1 MRGLVCPVGAAV
13 LLSLLGLLSDCEAAP
28 REQVI
33 PILGTAHGREPQGSV
48 AYIHLTFEERGDH
61 HGLQIRFHDKPGKFS
76 RMAQTS
82 AEQAIVR
89 TARSLGLSTD
99 SWTVDLRI
107 PHEGVTLFG
116 DSLSAMVGLTVAAM
130 AQGKTVP
137 AGYVLTGTVTAEGD
151 IGPVGSIPLKVQ
163 AARAAQLRRV
173 LVPNQPSPEEPA
185 DSVEPTRFTTQ
196 VSPVRSVPEAYEALT
211 DSSAPR

>member
-1 MRGLVCPVGAAV
+1 MVRPLSLLRTSQVPSYFTDMDTTLPSALETSHEDHARSRLSSRCGGAA
-13 LLSLLGLLSDCEAAP
+13 LLLGLLSDCEAAP
-28 REQVI
+28 LRQVI

-107 PHEGVTLFG
+107 PHEG
-116 DSLSAMVGLTVAAM
+116 
-130 AQGKTVP
+130 
-137 AGYVLTGTVTAEGD
+137 
-151 IGPVGSIPLKVQ
+151 
-163 AARAAQLRRV
+163 
-173 LVPNQPSPEEPA
+173 
-185 DSVEPTRFTTQ
+185 
-196 VSPVRSVPEAYEALT
+196 
-211 DSSAPR
+211 